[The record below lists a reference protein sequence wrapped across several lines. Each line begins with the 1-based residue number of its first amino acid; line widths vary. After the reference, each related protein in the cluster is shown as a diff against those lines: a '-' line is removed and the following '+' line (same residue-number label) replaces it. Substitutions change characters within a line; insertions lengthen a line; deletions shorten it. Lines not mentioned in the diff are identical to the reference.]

1 MGQVIRRVLKPMGMP
16 QGMDPKEWRQ
26 AVEARLN
33 ELLDR
38 SMALITALDLME
50 VDPDLEEPG
59 DLEHSR
65 GPGASGGGTDLEMDD
80 CDDEAGGDE
89 EPYLAGAASDLE
101 DDQIWQG
108 ETVAWSNDTTIPQEG
123 ERWHGHTNC

>member
-1 MGQVIRRVLKPMGMP
+1 MNARTPVLKPLGAP
-16 QGMDPKEWRQ
+16 QGVDPKEWRK
-26 AVEARLN
+26 AIETRLN
-33 ELLDR
+33 ELLDA

-59 DLEHSR
+59 DLE
-65 GPGASGGGTDLEMDD
+65 LDD

-108 ETVAWSNDTTIPQEG
+108 ETATWSNDTTIPQEG
-123 ERWHGHTNC
+123 ERWHGHANC